1 VGHKVMMANC
11 NDLVSADLVSL
22 LGVIQNLLLT
32 QVHTMSV
39 YSLLMSYVAFWSV
52 EVNNALVIHWK

>member
-1 VGHKVMMANC
+1 MGHKVMMANC

-22 LGVIQNLLLT
+22 LGVIQNLLVT

-52 EVNNALVIHWK
+52 KIHWK